1 MEEDFVPYLPQV
13 MPSLL
18 HTAQGEVSGPI
29 YTDDPEEKE
38 LALSMI
44 STMLNKMTHH
54 ITPYALK
61 ISELLSSM
69 LKEETENI
77 RREAAICCAELVN
90 VMGPESRHDAVK

>member
-1 MEEDFVPYLPQV
+1 MEEDFTPYLSQV

-44 STMLNKMTHH
+44 STMLSKMTHN
-54 ITPYALK
+54 ITPWAPQ

-69 LKEETENI
+69 LKEETESI
-77 RREAAICCAELVN
+77 RREAAICCAELVT
-90 VMGPESRHDAVK
+90 VMADSHRHDASK